1 MRFTQL
7 RLVGPAALLVTVL
20 LVGLAA
26 IPYYGVGRLD
36 REIRQRQETLVSR
49 NISIWI
55 SDVEFALTAW
65 TIWDEAIA
73 KIDNDFDLEW
83 TERNIGSSLIGTSRT
98 RFVTILSGGGD
109 ILYTKT
115 DGEFEQRPF
124 FARGATTIAA
134 DARPLIDAVREKEK
148 AGGQTGIPQPIAFS
162 KIEVIGDDAVLLSA
176 SLFQPDFRTAVP
188 RGGQAPIL
196 ISAIPIAGSLQ
207 DFLGDRFLLD
217 DAAVGP
223 AMEAAEDRAK
233 VEIASG
239 PDGQVHALSWRP
251 STPARDLLR
260 QSLPLAVTVVLVL
273 VVVCMFAARTSR
285 RAIESLVEAERKM
298 RYAATHDFLTGLAN
312 RSLVAAE
319 FERLSRLGQMVVGCL
334 DLDGFKA
341 INDHHGHAAGDEV
354 LKAVAVRLRATCRS
368 QDTVFRLGGDEFAVL
383 MPDISTAAAELFFQQ
398 LCIGLSQPYLVQ
410 DKTMIIGASFG
421 LSGTSDGETTCDV
434 AFRNADEALYRAKN
448 ARRDRLS
455 MPPLES
461 EPARRFG

>member
-36 REIRQRQETLVSR
+36 TEIRQRQETLVSR

-83 TERNIGSSLIGTSRT
+83 TDRNIGRSLIGTSRT

-124 FARGATTIAA
+124 FVRGATTIAA
-134 DARPLIDAVREKEK
+134 DARPLIDAFREKEK
-148 AGGQTGIPQPIAFS
+148 VARRTGIPQPIAFS

-188 RGGQAPIL
+188 RDGQAPIL

-223 AMEAAEDRAK
+223 AMEVPDDRAK

-239 PDGQVHALSWRP
+239 PDGQAHALSWRP

-260 QSLPLAVTVVLVL
+260 QSLPLAVTVILIL
-273 VVVCMFAARTSR
+273 VVVCVFAARISR
-285 RAIESLVEAERKM
+285 RAIESLIEAERRM
-298 RYAATHDFLTGLAN
+298 RHAANHDFLTGLAN
-312 RSLVAAE
+312 RSLVAEE
-319 FERLSRLGQMVVGCL
+319 FERLAKAGQMVVGCL

-341 INDHHGHAAGDEV
+341 INDRHGHAAGDEV
-354 LKAVAVRLRATCRS
+354 LKAVAARLSVCCRT
-368 QDTVFRLGGDEFAVL
+368 QDIVFRLGGDEFAVL
-383 MPDISTAAAELFFQQ
+383 MPDISTAAAELLFRQI
-398 LCIGLSQPYLVQ
+398 CVELSQPYLVQ
-410 DKTMIIGASFG
+410 EKAMIIGASFG
-421 LSGTSDGETTCDV
+421 LSGVSDGETNCDE
-434 AFRNADEALYRAKN
+434 AFRKADEALYDAKN
-448 ARRDRLS
+448 ARREKVNIPS
-455 MPPLES
+455 LEG
-461 EPARRFG
+461 EATRRFG